1 MNDITIRIRNISV
14 GGPARQILNEA
25 SDAIMEL
32 RGKVARARLDELE
45 LERAVE
51 WVADM
56 VKAHVARRQD
66 EKPNVA
72 LPELPAGIG
81 CVDRGTGN
89 EYYTKRINAIR
100 SNIIR
105 TAGENNWTADE
116 LEAIVRHKRL
126 VDEAKELTQ

>member
-32 RGKVARARLDELE
+32 RGKVARTRLDELE

-66 EKPNVA
+66 EKPKVE
-72 LPELPAGIG
+72 LPELPPGIG
-81 CVDRGTGN
+81 CVDRGTTS

-105 TAGENNWTADE
+105 TEGENNWTADE

-126 VDEAKELTQ
+126 VDKAKELTQ